1 MTVLTLR
8 TDRPEAE
15 LGLYDNQKQ
24 LAYTK
29 WQAHL
34 ELSKTI
40 HKKITELLNKLAPP
54 QNLSGAVGNRI
65 AEHQVFGARLSI
77 SLDNL
82 EGIVCYSGPGSFTG
96 LRIGLSVANT
106 LAYAQDIPIV
116 AKTGQGWIEAGIKD
130 LQAGKTDKIALPK
143 YGSPPNITEPRK

>member
-15 LGLYDNQKQ
+15 LGLYDGQEQ

-34 ELSKTI
+34 ELSKTVHEEI
-40 HKKITELLNKLAPP
+40 KKILNK
-54 QNLSGAVGNRI
+54 S
-65 AEHQVFGARLSI
+65 SI
-77 SLDNL
+77 SLDDL

-96 LRIGLSVANT
+96 LRIGLSVANA

-116 AKTGQGWIEAGIKD
+116 AKTGQDWIETGIKD
-130 LQAGKTDKIALPK
+130 LQAGKNDKIALPK
-143 YGSPPNITEPRK
+143 YGSPPNITKPHK

>member
-1 MTVLTLR
+1 MIVLTLR
-8 TDRPEAE
+8 ADRPEAE
-15 LGLYDNQKQ
+15 LGLYDDQKQ

-34 ELSKTI
+34 ELSNTVHKEI
-40 HKKITELLNKLAPP
+40 KKILTK
-54 QNLSGAVGNRI
+54 S
-65 AEHQVFGARLSI
+65 SI
-77 SLDNL
+77 SLDDL

-116 AKTGQGWIEAGIKD
+116 AKTGQDWIEAGIKD
-130 LQAGKTDKIALPK
+130 LLAGKNDKIALPK
-143 YGSPPNITEPRK
+143 YGSPPNI